1 MKLGFIGGGVMAEA
15 ILAGVLRDNVASP
28 IDITASDVIEA
39 RRSYLRTT
47 YKVNTTADNLEAVR
61 DADIA
66 ILAVKPQ
73 NLAEV
78 AAGLRGKVGPKQ
90 AVLSIIAGAAIQT
103 LARGLGHD
111 VIVRAMPNTPGQIGA
126 GITVWTATPSVGAEQ
141 RKAAGRILAA
151 LGHEVAVPDEKLIDM
166 ATALSASG
174 PAYVFLFIESLIDA
188 GVYMG
193 MSRDLATKL
202 AVQTV
207 LGSATMAAQTGKHPA
222 QLRDM
227 VTSPG
232 GTTAEA
238 LLTLEEGGFRAT
250 VVNAVVA
257 AYEKAQELG
266 EEARK

>member
-15 ILAGVLRDNVASP
+15 ILAGVLRDQVAAP
-28 IDITASDVIEA
+28 ADITVSDVIAA
-39 RRSYLRTT
+39 RRDYLRSTF
-47 YKVNTTADNLEAVR
+47 KVSTTADNLEALR
-61 DADIA
+61 GADIA

-78 AAGLRGKVGPKQ
+78 AAGLRGNVAPKQ
-90 AVLSIIAGAAIQT
+90 AVLSIIAGAAIGT
-103 LARGLGHD
+103 LVKGLGHEA
-111 VIVRAMPNTPGQIGA
+111 VVRAMPNTPGQIGA
-126 GITVWTATPSVGAEQ
+126 GITVWTATPSVSVEH
-141 RKAAGRILAA
+141 RKAAGRVLAA
-151 LGHEVAVPDEKLIDM
+151 LGQEIAVPDEKLIDM

-174 PAYVFLFIESLIDA
+174 PAYVFLFIETLIDA

-193 MSRDLATKL
+193 MSRDLATRL

-207 LGSATMAAQTGKHPA
+207 LGSAMMAAQAGKHPA

-250 VVNAVVA
+250 VINAVVA
-257 AYEKAQELG
+257 AYEKAIRLG